1 MTTAPHTIHT
11 TTTTEKRT
19 PMSVETIASLSDET
33 AATLDA
39 LKTALAAAQSFHDR
53 DLAPHALRARQET
66 LATDAR
72 ATAENALTGI
82 TERLESAAAGS
93 AKTLDA
99 TRPRIVNNDP
109 AALIRAEQVWNHD
122 VRPLLKAG
130 APITSILREAGADE
144 LLAIERFAPGY
155 LRAAKL
161 TAGAGGVVEMDP
173 EELAAAVNNRLAA
186 VLPEG
191 ERAAFEDGIRTADA
205 AAKLRNIQGMAV
217 DSIAGQTAHLSSSW
231 AQARSLAIK
240 LRG

>member
-1 MTTAPHTIHT
+1 L
-11 TTTTEKRT
+11 
-19 PMSVETIASLSDET
+19 SVETIAGLADET
-33 AATLDA
+33 AATLDTLKAA
-39 LKTALAAAQSFHDR
+39 LTAGQSFHDG
-53 DLAPHALRARQET
+53 DLQPHALRTRRET
-66 LATDAR
+66 LATEAR
-72 ATAENALTGI
+72 TTASESIAGI
-82 TERLESAAAGS
+82 TARLESAAAGS

-99 TRPRIVNNDP
+99 TRPRIAADP

-144 LLAIERFAPGY
+144 LLAIERFGVGY

-161 TAGAGGVVEMDP
+161 AAGPGGVVEMDP
-173 EELAAAVNNRLAA
+173 EELSAAVNNRLAA

>member
-1 MTTAPHTIHT
+1 MTTAPNSIHT
-11 TTTTEKRT
+11 THQKEKT
-19 PMSVETIASLSDET
+19 PMTVESIAALSDET
-33 AATLDA
+33 AATMDT
-39 LKTALAAAQSFHDR
+39 LKTALAAAQSFHDG
-53 DLAPHALRARQET
+53 DLQPHALRARQET
-66 LATDAR
+66 LATEAR
-72 ATAENALTGI
+72 ATAEQAVAST
-82 TERLESAAAGS
+82 TERLESAAAAA
-93 AKTLDA
+93 AKKFEA
-99 TRPRIVNNDP
+99 SRPRIANNDP

-130 APITSILREAGADE
+130 APITSILRDAGADE

-161 TAGAGGVVEMDP
+161 TAGPGGVVEMDP

-217 DSIAGQTAHLSSSW
+217 DSIAGQTAHLSSAW